1 VSLASGYLLHQ
12 RPFRDTSLILEIFA
26 RDHGRMTAFA
36 RGARGPRSR
45 FVGLQP
51 FRPLLLSWSGRGDA
65 PQLTAA
71 EPTGALAALPPDRLL
86 SAFYLNELLIK
97 LTAQHDPHPEVY
109 DLYQQALTELAVGA
123 DAEPVLRRF
132 ERTLLELLG
141 FGLELRVE
149 AGAGG
154 AVQAGRYY
162 HFRPGIGV
170 IAAERGAAGAV
181 SGRVLLLLA
190 DGAAIEDAVDLR
202 AARTLMRAAIDHCL
216 EGRELKT
223 RAVARSVAR
232 AVNRQEQD

>member
-45 FVGLQP
+45 FLGLQP
-51 FRPLLLSWSGRGDA
+51 FRPLLLSWSGRGEA
-65 PQLTAA
+65 PQLTGA
-71 EPTGALAALPPDRLL
+71 EPTGTLAALPPDRLL

-97 LTAQHDPHPEVY
+97 LTAQHDPHPELY
-109 DLYQQALTELAVGA
+109 DLYQQSLTELAVRT
-123 DAEPVLRRF
+123 DVEPVLRHF

-149 AGAGG
+149 ATEGG
-154 AVQAGRYY
+154 AVRAERYY
-162 HFRPGIGV
+162 HFRAGVGV
-170 IAAERGAAGAV
+170 IAAECGAAGAV

-190 DGAAIEDAVDLR
+190 GGAAIEDPADVR

-232 AVNRQEQD
+232 TVNRQEQD

>member
-1 VSLASGYLLHQ
+1 MSLASGYLLHQ

-45 FVGLQP
+45 FMGLQP
-51 FRPLLLSWSGRGDA
+51 FRPLLLSWSGRGEA

-71 EPTGALAALPPDRLL
+71 EPTGALSALPPDRLL

-109 DLYQQALTELAVGA
+109 DLYQQALTELALRA

-132 ERTLLELLG
+132 ERMLLELLG
-141 FGLELRVE
+141 FGLELHLE
-149 AGAGG
+149 AAAGG
-154 AVQAGRYY
+154 AVQAERYY
-162 HFRPGIGV
+162 HFHPGVGV
-170 IAAERGAAGAV
+170 IAAEHGAAGAV

-190 DGAAIEDAVDLR
+190 GGAALEDAGDQR

-216 EGRELKT
+216 DGRELKT